1 MSMIITNT
9 SRTLTAPL
17 YDTLLHAWPPPSK
30 FAPGVVRAAS
40 AAGIIALSVVAVL
53 AQQTVPQPATPPAA
67 ASPASPSPASPSPAS
82 PSPSPPAAPSP
93 ASPSP
98 APPAAPSPAIASW
111 QKSLVAHLARFQRYP
126 AQARGA
132 QGVVTVAFRID
143 RQGNVV
149 STRIAKSS
157 GSAVLDADALAM
169 IKRAA
174 PFPPP
179 PAGIADDDLSLVV
192 PIRYAAGEKS

>member
-9 SRTLTAPL
+9 SKTLTAPL
-17 YDTLLHAWPPPSK
+17 YDTLLHARPPPSK
-30 FAPGVVRAAS
+30 FAPGAVRAAS

-53 AQQTVPQPATPPAA
+53 AQQTPPPQPAPPPAA
-67 ASPASPSPASPSPAS
+67 AA
-82 PSPSPPAAPSP
+82 P

-111 QKSLVAHLARFQRYP
+111 QQSLVAHLARFERYP

-149 STRIAKSS
+149 SSRIAKTS

-174 PFPPP
+174 PLPPP
-179 PAGIADDDLSLVV
+179 PAGIVDDDLSIVV
-192 PIRYAAGEKS
+192 PIRYATGEKS